1 MAKAIS
7 VNEILAEA
15 QAAKDMS
22 DEAKERVKNIK
33 KVAVTLRDAGLLE
46 EDTVEKINEI
56 FPTRSRKT
64 EDDDDAEDGD
74 EGTDDAE

>member
-33 KVAVTLRDAGLLE
+33 KVATTLRDAGLLE

-64 EDDDDAEDGD
+64 DDDAEDGD
-74 EGTDDAE
+74 DEGNDDAE